1 MKFKYSRTPNT
12 FFRTTSNERA
22 NEMLFSLSRSSHV
35 THSSVNIYLA
45 ISNLQALRK
54 RRQKDFLIL
63 FWIFLVVATT
73 QRACCG
79 VHEYLLACHPA
90 STSSDRQA
98 REIAEGFF
106 PWFPPEKKIMST
118 SSAEKKFH
126 YKCRTAK
133 KNLSLSHKT
142 PTQRTCTR
150 RRETCK
156 GITMLSSLSLSSRS
170 NKIEIAWI
178 EKSLGKST
186 RS

>member
-63 FWIFLVVATT
+63 FWIFHVVATT

-98 REIAEGFF
+98 REVAEGFF
-106 PWFPPEKKIMST
+106 SMISTRKKIMST

-133 KNLSLSHKT
+133 NLSLSHKT
-142 PTQRTCTR
+142 PTQRTCIR

-170 NKIEIAWI
+170 NKIEIA
-178 EKSLGKST
+178 
-186 RS
+186 